1 MARAAK
7 KKETKQVSM
16 EEALW
21 DAADEMRGSVEYP
34 VYKQV
39 VLGLV
44 FLKFVSDRFERRKQE
59 LIAEGKEKMVEQ
71 AFAYTMKNVF
81 YLPEKARW
89 SYLATEAAKQSDLKV
104 QLDNAMDIIEKNNET
119 LKGALPSNFYVTV
132 DLDVSKLASLID
144 IMNGVDLSKDEE
156 EDVIGRVYEYFLSK
170 FSSKEGKG
178 EFYTPKPIVKII
190 TDNPALGKGIAP
202 KDTVKIV
209 KALREEEISA
219 FLDLMDTED
228 FKWRCL
234 VYLLAY
240 TGIRRSEACALAW
253 KDVDFAGSRFYVV
266 QSASKV
272 IGGGVEVGYTKTNM
286 STRDEPLNEPLRGM
300 LWDLRQQEGSV
311 GYVFKNVYNA
321 HEPMHPD
328 SVTNFFAKFCRKWG
342 IRDITPHM
350 LRRSMASVMNRNGID
365 TKTAQKILGHTDSRT
380 TSKYYLNSDSLDV
393 QNAFDVLGKAIG
405 SKRGTEESV
414 ELLKECNS
422 LLPVSEAPAVAEKAE
437 RESPELP
444 KKSGDEGQTA

>member
-1 MARAAK
+1 MSEVKQFCKNVTYSVRSDGTLRFTFQVYSSELKKTVRTHADPPEGYSIRNIRSRELKAWVEEKRAEFIQSVVHK
-7 KKETKQVSM
+7 RYCVDSTITFSRYYEERYLKKELNIK
-16 EEALW
+16 
-21 DAADEMRGSVEYP
+21 AATLQGYQIVYRKHVKDYLGNVKLEDIDRDLLQRYQKWMSDNGKSDSVRKAAHKL
-34 VYKQV
+34 VRL
-39 VLGLV
+39 VLN
-44 FLKFVSDRFERRKQE
+44 
-59 LIAEGKEKMVEQ
+59 Q
-71 AFAYTMKNVF
+71 AKY
-81 YLPEKARW
+81 
-89 SYLATEAAKQSDLKV
+89 D
-104 QLDNAMDIIEKNNET
+104 
-119 LKGALPSNFYVTV
+119 
-132 DLDVSKLASLID
+132 
-144 IMNGVDLSKDEE
+144 
-156 EDVIGRVYEYFLSK
+156 
-170 FSSKEGKG
+170 
-178 EFYTPKPIVKII
+178 KII
-190 TDNPALGKGIAP
+190 PDNPALGKGIAP

>member
-1 MARAAK
+1 MSEVKQFCKNVTYSVRSDGTLRFTFQVYSSELKKTVRTHADPPEGYSIKNIRSRELKAWVEEKRAEFIQSVVHK
-7 KKETKQVSM
+7 RYSVDSTITFSRYYEERYLKKELNIK
-16 EEALW
+16 
-21 DAADEMRGSVEYP
+21 AATLQGYQIVYRKHVKDYLGNVKLEDIDRDLLQRYQKWMSDNGRSDSVRKAAHKL
-34 VYKQV
+34 VRL
-39 VLGLV
+39 VLN
-44 FLKFVSDRFERRKQE
+44 
-59 LIAEGKEKMVEQ
+59 Q
-71 AFAYTMKNVF
+71 AKY
-81 YLPEKARW
+81 
-89 SYLATEAAKQSDLKV
+89 D
-104 QLDNAMDIIEKNNET
+104 
-119 LKGALPSNFYVTV
+119 
-132 DLDVSKLASLID
+132 
-144 IMNGVDLSKDEE
+144 
-156 EDVIGRVYEYFLSK
+156 
-170 FSSKEGKG
+170 
-178 EFYTPKPIVKII
+178 KII
-190 TDNPALGKGIAP
+190 PDNPALGKGIAP

-240 TGIRRSEACALAW
+240 SGIRRSEACALAW
-253 KDVDFAGSRFYVV
+253 KDVDFAGNRFYVV

-286 STRDEPLNEPLRGM
+286 STRDEPLTEPVRGM
-300 LWDLRQQEGSV
+300 LWELRQREGGV

-393 QNAFDVLGKAIG
+393 QNAFNVLGKAIG
-405 SKRGTEESV
+405 SKRGKEGSV
-414 ELLKECNS
+414 ELLKECSS
-422 LLPVSEAPAVAEKAE
+422 LSPMSEAPATPEKTGE
-437 RESPELP
+437 DSPELP
-444 KKSGDEGQTA
+444 EKSGAS

>member
-1 MARAAK
+1 MSEVKQFCKNVTYSVRSDGTLRFTFQVYSSELKKTVRTHADPPEGYSIKNIRSRELKAWVEEKRAEFIQSVVHK
-7 KKETKQVSM
+7 RYCVDSTITFSRYYEERYLKKELNIK
-16 EEALW
+16 
-21 DAADEMRGSVEYP
+21 AATLQGYQIVYRKHVKDYLGNVKLEDIDRDLLQRYQKWMSDNGKTESVR
-34 VYKQV
+34 KAAH
-39 VLGLV
+39 
-44 FLKFVSDRFERRKQE
+44 KFVRLVLNQAKYDR
-59 LIAEGKEKMVEQ
+59 
-71 AFAYTMKNVF
+71 
-81 YLPEKARW
+81 
-89 SYLATEAAKQSDLKV
+89 
-104 QLDNAMDIIEKNNET
+104 
-119 LKGALPSNFYVTV
+119 
-132 DLDVSKLASLID
+132 
-144 IMNGVDLSKDEE
+144 
-156 EDVIGRVYEYFLSK
+156 VI
-170 FSSKEGKG
+170 
-178 EFYTPKPIVKII
+178 P
-190 TDNPALGKGIAP
+190 DNPALGKGIAP
-202 KDTVKIV
+202 KDRVKVV
-209 KALREEEISA
+209 KALREEEVSA
-219 FLDLMDTED
+219 FLELIDKED

-393 QNAFDVLGKAIG
+393 QNAFDILGKAIG

-422 LLPVSEAPAVAEKAE
+422 LLPVSEAPAVAEKPE
-437 RESPELP
+437 GESPELSE
-444 KKSGDEGQTA
+444 KSRDEGQTA

>member
-1 MARAAK
+1 MIFEERYL
-7 KKETKQVSM
+7 KKELNIK
-16 EEALW
+16 
-21 DAADEMRGSVEYP
+21 AATLQGYQIVYRKHVKDYLGNVKLEDIDRDLLQRYQKWMSENGRSDSVRKAAHKL
-34 VYKQV
+34 VRL
-39 VLGLV
+39 VLN
-44 FLKFVSDRFERRKQE
+44 
-59 LIAEGKEKMVEQ
+59 Q
-71 AFAYTMKNVF
+71 AKY
-81 YLPEKARW
+81 
-89 SYLATEAAKQSDLKV
+89 D
-104 QLDNAMDIIEKNNET
+104 
-119 LKGALPSNFYVTV
+119 
-132 DLDVSKLASLID
+132 
-144 IMNGVDLSKDEE
+144 
-156 EDVIGRVYEYFLSK
+156 
-170 FSSKEGKG
+170 
-178 EFYTPKPIVKII
+178 KII
-190 TDNPALGKGIAP
+190 HDNPALGKGIAP

-240 TGIRRSEACALAW
+240 SGIRRSEACALAW
-253 KDVDFAGSRFYVV
+253 KDVDFAGNRFYVV

-286 STRDEPLNEPLRGM
+286 STRDEPLTEPVRGM
-300 LWDLRQQEGSV
+300 LWELRQREGGV

-342 IRDITPHM
+342 IKDITPHM

-405 SKRGTEESV
+405 SKRGTEGSV
-414 ELLKECNS
+414 ELLKECSS
-422 LLPVSEAPAVAEKAE
+422 LPPGSDVPAVTEKVD

-444 KKSGDEGQTA
+444 EKSEDEGQTA